1 MISSFY
7 SHPRFVLLMLVVV
20 LCLLAFLP
28 ARLGAQDASAQ
39 PTSSSPFLFEDVAKP
54 VVFIGDDATAQRMF
68 TTLIETYT
76 LSRFPGWNI
85 TFRNVGWEGDKMRFT
100 GGRAYSGDQAIR
112 RDIEAFHPQAV
123 LVNYGLNDAKL
134 GDAGLDQYLVGVN
147 VLSRDLPRVGV
158 YRAAFISVIPE
169 EGFQP
174 GAPAGNSE
182 NLTLQKFEAGMKD
195 RFPVGWQNGVD
206 AVQQHPKG
214 PEVPQLQNGLFI
226 DLFNP
231 MIGLIE
237 AGRNAGILSPD
248 NSLGDKAVRLMPDG
262 VHPNWSGHLIMAAL
276 ILQGLHAPD
285 LVSSAVLDAA
295 GRATTSAEGCTITW
309 QDAPAG
315 TLQFERKDDALPW
328 PVPPDADPALKI
340 PGFDPATT
348 LNRYELKVTG
358 LTAPSYKLSID
369 GQEIRIYTQAALAGG
384 INLGFVRRG
393 PLYDQGQKLLA
404 AVIDKNDAFY
414 NRWRTVEIGPPPAPG
429 TAIADIRKAEAA
441 HAEEVKPQLAQ
452 LDKLIADKEQAIHQL
467 AQPVPH
473 VFKLEPV
480 TP

>member
-1 MISSFY
+1 M
-7 SHPRFVLLMLVVV
+7 VLV
-20 LCLLAFLP
+20 LPLLAFLP
-28 ARLGAQDASAQ
+28 SRLAAQDVAAQ
-39 PTSSSPFLFEDVAKP
+39 PASSSPFLFEDVAKP

-123 LVNYGLNDAKL
+123 LVNYGLNDARL
-134 GDAGLDQYLVGVN
+134 GDAGLDQFLVGVN

-158 YRAAFISVIPE
+158 YRTAFISDIPE

-174 GAPAGNSE
+174 DTPAGGNE
-182 NLTLQKFEAGMKD
+182 NPTLLKFEAGMKE
-195 RFPVGWQNGVD
+195 RFPIGWQNGVD

-226 DLFNP
+226 DLFTP

-237 AGRNAGILSPD
+237 AGRNAGVLSPD
-248 NSLGDKAVRLMPDG
+248 DSLGDKSTRLMPDG
-262 VHPNWSGHLIMAAL
+262 VHPNWSGHFIMAAL

-285 LVSSAVLDAA
+285 LVSSATLEAA
-295 GRATTSAEGCTITW
+295 GHATTSAENCSITW

-328 PVPPDADPALKI
+328 PTPPDADLALKI
-340 PGFDPATT
+340 PGFDPATA
-348 LNRYELKVTG
+348 LNRYELRITS
-358 LTAPSYKLSID
+358 LAAPSYKLSID
-369 GQEIRIYTQAALAGG
+369 GQEIGIYTQAALARG

-393 PLYDQGQKLLA
+393 PLYDQGQKVLA
-404 AVIDKNDAFY
+404 AVIDKNEAFY
-414 NRWRTVEIGPPPAPG
+414 NRWRTVEIGAPPAPG
-429 TAIADIRKAEAA
+429 TSIADIRKAEAA

-452 LDKLIADKEQAIHQL
+452 LDKLIADKELAIHQL
-467 AQPVPH
+467 AQPIPH
-473 VFKLEPV
+473 IFKLEPV
-480 TP
+480 TR